1 MLRLDRTN
9 IFRMEEQD
17 IYEEA
22 QKRVKAKKGFF
33 YHFLAYAFVVGILYA
48 IMYFTTDN
56 QMLPVIL
63 LALSWGIGIAIHYF
77 KVFGTENLE
86 ILGLNPRWEEK
97 ELENEIRKLK
107 KRRALKEELI
117 NEKKLLD
124 QIDDTL
130 ELKELQKRRL
140 DENAS

>member
-1 MLRLDRTN
+1 
-9 IFRMEEQD
+9 MEEQD
-17 IYEEA
+17 IYEAA
-22 QKRVKAKKGFF
+22 QQRVKAKKGFF

-117 NEKKLLD
+117 KEKKLLD
-124 QIDDTL
+124 EVEDSL
-130 ELKELQKRRL
+130 ELKELEKRRL
-140 DENAS
+140 DEDAS